1 MTGQAANGTG
11 SSPAPPLFELVSSGV
26 RATGFPQGKGFV
38 VRAGSQAR
46 AEATPSFT
54 GHNYFALRSS
64 LLSEGRLAKTDD
76 PARLTYTQDV
86 VFDSVSAAAAVTL
99 GRAQSGQAA
108 WKEQITRQSYGD
120 WRAGKTPGP
129 VFQELQAGPVF
140 EWPPFFKA
148 LARKLLEFHEVERHP
163 ALIRLLREAGI
174 SVGHDESEELAVID
188 PFTFFSLVLKHKTD
202 ARVQELFTFIG
213 NKLGISETAPA
224 SLTGVP
230 WSNPM
235 NAWFFPYRSKRKPDD
250 LPTLWALARQAVDGT
265 LEGPTFERALEIQQV
280 GVPKLT
286 QGLFWLNP
294 DAFLPLNG
302 IVVPYLDELGVSG
315 AAEVRTLAD
324 YEQVLEQARDLAP
337 DFPNLS
343 HAAWLDAQEEGEVI
357 LPTDGAIPEVKF
369 RAPPGVPLN
378 QILYGPPGTGKTYS
392 VIDEALKILEPSF
405 ASSHGEKNQ
414 RDARK
419 ARYDELAAEG
429 RVTFLT
435 FHQSFGYEDF
445 IEGLK
450 PVMHGSQLAY
460 ELEDGLFL
468 RAVRQAGGAVGDE
481 EAEGTLRAHV
491 LIIDEINR
499 GNVSKVFGEL
509 ITLLEE
515 GKRAGATEA
524 LTVQLPLSKRR
535 LSVPQ
540 SLYVIGTMNTADR
553 SLTQMDAALR
563 RRFTFS
569 AVWPNPTLLPSA
581 LELEGGTL
589 DLQALLRV
597 LNERIEER
605 LSRDQM
611 IGHAYLLGIQ
621 PTLEQVASALRHKV
635 LPLLEEYFFEDWN
648 SIREVLGDD
657 RKKERADQFIHVS
670 GEASGQS
677 QRRRY
682 TYNDEAFTRLSAFQ
696 GIYSAQ

>member
-1 MTGQAANGTG
+1 M
-11 SSPAPPLFELVSSGV
+11 
-26 RATGFPQGKGFV
+26 RASGFPQGKGFV

-46 AEATPSFT
+46 AEATASFA

-64 LLSEGRLAKTDD
+64 LINEGRLAKTDD

-99 GRAQSGQAA
+99 GRAQSGQVA

-315 AAEVRTLAD
+315 AAEVKTLAD

-450 PVMHGSQLAY
+450 PVMQGSQLAY

-569 AVWPNPTLLPSA
+569 AVWPNPTLLPGA

-621 PTLEQVASALRHKV
+621 PTLEQVASALRHKI

-670 GEASGQS
+670 GEAGGQS